1 MPGHPLIFPLS
12 LTRNTVYSP
21 PLIHGQV
28 SEPPSSP
35 SSVQSTRRHQ
45 RLENWL
51 ASVTPGASPNSP
63 LALGNSQ
70 PRQIGVMTPRW
81 PSTLLSLEAQLDPS
95 SWPSSGHQQSMT
107 STSTGP
113 SRSETNWTPS
123 QRNAP
128 EAPEV
133 QDQVLGTTSQDSSVL
148 RELATKELEEDALL
162 IKVIRDLIC
171 QRKHLK
177 TIERTTSALS
187 AIRSVIVGMTLTFI
201 QNPTQ
206 ELEDQVLQGLRDYL
220 AKRVTLRTS
229 KMEGDL
235 TLESFRE
242 RIRRNHNPADLG
254 ISGTSTMGTSSP

>member
-1 MPGHPLIFPLS
+1 MPS
-12 LTRNTVYSP
+12 
-21 PLIHGQV
+21 
-28 SEPPSSP
+28 
-35 SSVQSTRRHQ
+35 
-45 RLENWL
+45 
-51 ASVTPGASPNSP
+51 
-63 LALGNSQ
+63 
-70 PRQIGVMTPRW
+70 
-81 PSTLLSLEAQLDPS
+81 
-95 SWPSSGHQQSMT
+95 QQS
-107 STSTGP
+107 GQEDP
-113 SRSETNWTPS
+113 ET
-123 QRNAP
+123 
-128 EAPEV
+128 
-133 QDQVLGTTSQDSSVL
+133 QDQVLETASQDNSIL
-148 RELATKELEEDALL
+148 QEMATRELEEDALL

-229 KMEGDL
+229 RMEGDL

-254 ISGTSTMGTSSP
+254 ISGTSTMGMSSP